1 MNEWLDTNKQIGVV
15 DYSGPSLLIDSICQH
30 LGPSLQVIL
39 LYYFIVIMQRR
50 FRVDEYFYFQANF
63 EREGGDGRYPPP
75 TLHALLIS
83 YLIKTDDKNINLKHR
98 LIQYIFLDMASCL
111 SKKEEQT
118 ENELIFVENL
128 IKFPSAFSVP
138 PSIIKLT
145 QAFWLLD
152 NEVSHTKINLIDY
165 VVKGQMQNPPS
176 FLGSHTK
183 I

>member
-1 MNEWLDTNKQIGVV
+1 
-15 DYSGPSLLIDSICQH
+15 
-30 LGPSLQVIL
+30 
-39 LYYFIVIMQRR
+39 
-50 FRVDEYFYFQANF
+50 
-63 EREGGDGRYPPP
+63 
-75 TLHALLIS
+75 
-83 YLIKTDDKNINLKHR
+83 
-98 LIQYIFLDMASCL
+98 MASCL

>member
-1 MNEWLDTNKQIGVV
+1 
-15 DYSGPSLLIDSICQH
+15 
-30 LGPSLQVIL
+30 
-39 LYYFIVIMQRR
+39 MQRR

-165 VVKGQMQNPPS
+165 VVKGQMQNPPL